1 MLLFLAILALLPAL
15 GASAAGAAC
24 CAGGA
29 NKSGHIMAN
38 ISALTD
44 FGQGLTPT
52 SGWLAIQAQERVG
65 CERAK
70 RRSEAALRAQV
81 SPRAR
86 ARTFLR
92 CCTRVRKP

>member
-1 MLLFLAILALLPAL
+1 MLLLAILALLPAL

-52 SGWLAIQAQERVG
+52 SGWLAIQAQERVS
-65 CERAK
+65 CERRCRHAH
-70 RRSEAALRAQV
+70 SLALPFV
-81 SPRAR
+81 VAR
-86 ARTFLR
+86 ACAT
-92 CCTRVRKP
+92 P

>member
-1 MLLFLAILALLPAL
+1 MLLLAILALLPAL
-15 GASAAGAAC
+15 AASAAGAAC

-52 SGWLAIQAQERVG
+52 SGWLAIQAQERVSY
-65 CERAK
+65 ERIATQRQ
-70 RRSEAALRAQV
+70 RRGRVA
-81 SPRAR
+81 
-86 ARTFLR
+86 ARTRSHFLR
-92 CCTRVRKP
+92 LCAWAQH

>member
-1 MLLFLAILALLPAL
+1 MLFLAIVALLPAL

-24 CAGGA
+24 CAGG

-65 CERAK
+65 CERAQ
-70 RRSEAALRAQV
+70 RRGEAALRA
-81 SPRAR
+81 
-86 ARTFLR
+86 
-92 CCTRVRKP
+92 